1 MKKSGKVLKEKVVS
15 VTGGAARELI
25 SNILPK
31 ATYARADTK
40 SQKEAKD
47 MIIDLIK
54 TLNNFYE
61 KHNIDKRIIL

>member
-1 MKKSGKVLKEKVVS
+1 MIKSKPINEKVVS

-25 SNILPK
+25 SAILPK
-31 ATYARADTK
+31 MTYAKADIK

-47 MIIDLIK
+47 MVTDLIK

-61 KHNIDKRIIL
+61 KHNIDKRIML

>member
-1 MKKSGKVLKEKVVS
+1 MIKSNPINEKVVS
-15 VTGGAARELI
+15 ITGGAARELI

-31 ATYARADTK
+31 MTYAKADTN

-47 MIIDLIK
+47 MVIDLIK

-61 KHNIDKRIIL
+61 KHNIDKRIVI

>member
-1 MKKSGKVLKEKVVS
+1 MIKSKTINEKVVS
-15 VTGGAARELI
+15 VTGMAARELI

-47 MIIDLIK
+47 TIIDLIK

>member
-1 MKKSGKVLKEKVVS
+1 MLVKKTINEKVVS

-47 MIIDLIK
+47 TIVDLIK

>member
-1 MKKSGKVLKEKVVS
+1 MIKSKPINEKVVS
-15 VTGGAARELI
+15 ITGGAARELI

-31 ATYARADTK
+31 MSYARADTK

-47 MIIDLIK
+47 TIVDLIK

-61 KHNIDKRIIL
+61 KHNIDKRIVL

>member
-1 MKKSGKVLKEKVVS
+1 MIKSNPINEKVVS
-15 VTGGAARELI
+15 ITGGAARELI

-31 ATYARADTK
+31 MSYAKADTK

-47 MIIDLIK
+47 MVIDLIK

-61 KHNIDKRIIL
+61 KHNIDKRIVI

>member
-1 MKKSGKVLKEKVVS
+1 MSVKKPIDEKVVS

-25 SNILPK
+25 SAILPK
-31 ATYARADTK
+31 MTYARADTK

-47 MIIDLIK
+47 MVIDLIK

-61 KHNIDKRIIL
+61 KHNIDKRIVI

>member
-1 MKKSGKVLKEKVVS
+1 MIKSNPINEKVVS

-25 SNILPK
+25 SAILPK
-31 ATYARADTK
+31 MTYARADTK

-47 MIIDLIK
+47 MVIDLIK

-61 KHNIDKRIIL
+61 KHNIDKRIVI

>member
-1 MKKSGKVLKEKVVS
+1 MIKSKPINEKVVS

-31 ATYARADTK
+31 MSYARADTK

-47 MIIDLIK
+47 MIVDLIK

-61 KHNIDKRIIL
+61 KHNIDKRIVL

>member
-1 MKKSGKVLKEKVVS
+1 MIKSKPINEKVVS

-25 SNILPK
+25 SAILPK
-31 ATYARADTK
+31 MTYAKADIK

-47 MIIDLIK
+47 MVIDLIK

-61 KHNIDKRIIL
+61 KHNIDKRIVL

>member
-1 MKKSGKVLKEKVVS
+1 MPVKKHIEEKAVS

-25 SNILPK
+25 SAILPK
-31 ATYARADTK
+31 TTFARADVK

-61 KHNIDKRIIL
+61 KHNIDKRIVI